1 MRVGQEVTGM
11 KRHTVVS
18 SAVRE
23 VGFDPLRQKMEVKY
37 TNGKTGVYDGVS
49 EKEYEE
55 FEASPS
61 KGRFLASNFRGQK
74 AFSYTDE
81 DET

>member
-1 MRVGQEVTGM
+1 M

-23 VGFDPLRQKMEVKY
+23 VGFDPLRQRMEVKY

-74 AFSYTDE
+74 EFSYTDE